1 MKRIKCL
8 FILLCALGTSVL
20 SNAQEHV
27 WKTETANGYTY
38 KYVTNDPMQARFYT
52 LKNGLTVILSP
63 TPKEPRIQAFIAV
76 KAGSKTDPSTNTG
89 LAHYLEHMMFKGT
102 DKFGSLDYA
111 KEKPEL
117 DKIDALYEVF
127 NKTKDEAKRKAV
139 YHQID
144 SISGVA
150 SKYSIANEYD
160 KMMSSMGAQGT
171 NAFTSFEETV
181 YTDDIPTNSLDKYLA
196 VQAERFRNPVLRI
209 FHTELEAV
217 YEEKNRNLDND
228 GAQAFETLLANL
240 FVNHNYGKQTTIGTV
255 EDLKNPSL
263 VEIRKYY
270 NNYYVPN
277 NMGLILSGDF
287 NPDEIIKKID
297 QDFSYLKN
305 KEITPYQFVQET
317 PITKP
322 IIKEV
327 VGPNAEKVMIG
338 YRLPNNKNKD
348 ILIAELV
355 GDILSNGKAGLL
367 DLNLVKKQKLLWASV
382 SVLPLIDYGVFTVSG
397 APTSG
402 QTLEEVKTLIFQQME
417 LLKSGNFDQEL
428 LTSIINNRKKA
439 EIMQSER
446 YGERADI
453 LMEAFT
459 DELDWQTQVAATD
472 ALSKITKQQ
481 VVDFAN
487 KYFADNYVAVYK
499 RKGESPETA
508 KIVKPVITPVETNTD
523 KQSAFVKMTDE
534 MPSKEV
540 KPVFLNYDKDIQ
552 RAKICGAEVLYVQN
566 KDNQLYRLRYRYK
579 IGKNNDLK
587 QDLAA
592 KYLQFLGTNKKS
604 SEDISKEFYEIAS
617 SFNIM
622 TAEDFTMVTIEGLQE
637 NFDKAVKLYED
648 LVVNAVP
655 NEEALIALKARLT
668 KSRTDM
674 KNNKGAILQ
683 GLISYSSYGKDNKFN
698 YNFSDEALNKVTAKE
713 LLETIKKLNSYD
725 QTIIYYGPERLTALI
740 SKLKKF
746 HAIPKKFA
754 TPPTAKVFTQIMT
767 EKPQVL
773 FADYD
778 MVQAETQWTRNSGI
792 YDAKNQPLITVFN
805 NYFGG
810 GMGTIVNQTI
820 RESKALAYS
829 TYALY
834 VSPRKKDDHYFV
846 TAYVGS
852 QSDKFA
858 DATKAMNELLTDL
871 PKFPENLSLAKVQV
885 KKDIEN
891 ERIMQDDIIFD
902 YLAARDL
909 GTNKDIREDIYN
921 QAGNLEFSQLNDFY
935 KKNISG
941 KPYTYSVVASEKN
954 LTEADLKKLGDY
966 KKLHLKEIF
975 GY

>member
-27 WKTETANGYTY
+27 WKTETSNGYTY

-63 TPKEPRIQAFIAV
+63 TPKEPRVQAFVAV

-89 LAHYLEHMMFKGT
+89 LAHYLEHMIFKGT
-102 DKFGSLDYA
+102 DKYGSLDFA

-117 DKIDALYEVF
+117 DKIDALYEVY
-127 NKTKDEAKRKAV
+127 NKTKDEVKRKAI

-150 SKYSIANEYD
+150 SKYAIANEYD

-171 NAFTSFEETV
+171 NAYTSYEETV
-181 YTDDIPTNSLDKYLA
+181 YTDDIPGNSLDKYLT
-196 VQAERFRNPVLRI
+196 VQAERFRDPVFRI

-217 YEEKNRNLDND
+217 YEEKNRSLDND
-228 GAQAFETLLANL
+228 GSRAMETLLANL
-240 FVNHNYGKQTTIGTV
+240 FVNHNYGKQTTIGTI

-277 NMGLILSGDF
+277 NMGIVLSGDF
-287 NPDEIIKKID
+287 NPDEVIKKID
-297 QDFSYLKN
+297 QDFSFMKN
-305 KEITPYQFVQET
+305 KEIKPYQFVQEA
-317 PITKP
+317 PITSP
-322 IIKEV
+322 IVKEV
-327 VGPNAEKVMIG
+327 TGPNPEKVMIG
-338 YRLPNNKNKD
+338 YRLPNNKSKD
-348 ILIAELV
+348 ILIAGLV
-355 GDILSNGKAGLL
+355 GKILSNGKAGLL
-367 DLNLVKKQKLLWASV
+367 DLNLVKKQKLLWTSV
-382 SVLPLIDYGVFTVSG
+382 NVMPLIDYGVFTISA
-397 APTSG
+397 APTTG
-402 QTLEEVKTLIFQQME
+402 QTLEEVKTLLFQE
-417 LLKSGNFDQEL
+417 IDRLKSGNFDQQL
-428 LTSIINNRKKA
+428 LTSIVNNMKKT
-439 EIMQSER
+439 EIMDSER
-446 YGERADI
+446 YGNRADI
-453 LMEAFT
+453 LNDAFVS
-459 DELDWQTQVAATD
+459 ELDWREQVAATQD
-472 ALSKITKQQ
+472 ISKITKQQ

-487 KYFADNYVAVYK
+487 KYFGNNYVAVFK
-499 RKGESPETA
+499 RKGESPA
-508 KIVKPVITPVETNTD
+508 MVKIEKPVITPVETNAD
-523 KQSAFVKMTDE
+523 KQSAFVKMIDAL
-534 MPSKEV
+534 PSKEV
-540 KPVFLNYDKDIQ
+540 SPVFLNYDKDIQ
-552 RAKICGAEVLYVQN
+552 RSTINGAEVLYVQN
-566 KDNQLYRLRYRYK
+566 KENQLYRLRYRYK
-579 IGKNNDLK
+579 VGKNNDLK

-592 KYLQFLGTNKKS
+592 KYLQFLGTDKKS

-617 SFNIM
+617 SFSIY
-622 TAEDFTMVTIEGLQE
+622 AGDDFTLVTIEGLQE

-648 LVVNAVP
+648 LVLNAVP
-655 NEEALIALKARLT
+655 NEEALASL
-668 KSRTDM
+668 KSRMSKSRSDM

-683 GLISYSSYGKDNKFN
+683 GLINYSTYGKDNKFN
-698 YNFSDEALNKVTAKE
+698 YTFTDEQLNAVTAKD
-713 LLETIKKLNSYD
+713 LLQSIKKLNSYD
-725 QTIIYYGPERLTALI
+725 QSILYYGPEDLKELT
-740 SKLKKF
+740 SKLKKM
-746 HAIPKKFA
+746 HPVAKKFA
-754 TPPTAKVFTQIMT
+754 TPTAPKVFVQ
-767 EKPQVL
+767 KPTDKNQVL

-778 MVQAETQWTRNSGI
+778 MVQAETQWTHNSGV
-792 YDAKNQPLITVFN
+792 YDAKMQPLITVFN

-820 RESKALAYS
+820 RESKALVYS
-829 TYALY
+829 TYSMY
-834 VSPRKKDDHYFV
+834 VTPKKKDDHYFV

-852 QSDKFA
+852 QSDKFPE
-858 DATKAMNELLTDL
+858 ATKAMNELLTDL
-871 PKFPENLSLAKVQV
+871 PELTENLSLAKTQT

-909 GTNKDIREDIYN
+909 GSNTDIRREIYKE
-921 QAGNLEFSQLNDFY
+921 AGTIDFPKLNEFY

-966 KKLHLKEIF
+966 KKLTLKEIF